1 MYPGILPR
9 RFHNENIDMKRIAL
23 LCAAFAVALP
33 AAAQDLGPTLTKIR
47 NAKEIVLGYREST
60 VPFSFTG
67 NDKQPAGYS
76 IDVCKA
82 VVASLQEQLKLP
94 ALPIR
99 WVAVTAESRFPAVA
113 QSRVDLECGSSTM
126 TFARF
131 AEVDFSAPIFIEGGS
146 VLVRADSNLK
156 RIADLSG
163 KKVAVGAGTTAV
175 QALQAKLKASLIS
188 AELVTVKNAEEALEA
203 LDAGKVDGY
212 ANDRIL
218 LVGSVVTRRDAKKY
232 SITEDDYSFEPYGLS
247 LRRNDS
253 PFRLAVNRGLARLY
267 RSEGMVE
274 IYKRWFGAFGPP
286 GTLLQA
292 MYYLHALPE

>member
-9 RFHNENIDMKRIAL
+9 PFHNENIDMKRIAL
-23 LCAAFAVALP
+23 LGAALAVALP

-47 NAKEIVLGYREST
+47 NAKEIVVGYREST
-60 VPFSFTG
+60 VPFSYTG
-67 NDKQPAGYS
+67 DDKQPADYS
-76 IDVCKA
+76 VDVCKA
-82 VVASLQEQLKLP
+82 VITSIQDQLKLP

-99 WVAVTAESRFPAVA
+99 WVAVTAESRFQAVA
-113 QSRVDLECGSSTM
+113 QNRVDLECGST
-126 TFARF
+126 TITLARS
-131 AEVDFSAPIFIEGGS
+131 EQVDFSAPIFVETGA
-146 VLVRADSNLK
+146 VLVRADANIR
-156 RIADLSG
+156 RIADLGG
-163 KKVAVGAGTTAV
+163 KRIAVGAGTTAE
-175 QALQAKLKASLIS
+175 QAFRAKLKASLIS
-188 AELVTVKNAEEALEA
+188 AEIVTVKNAEEALEA
-203 LDAGKVDGY
+203 LDAKKVDGY

-218 LVGSVVTRRDAKKY
+218 LVGSVVQGRDAKKY

-267 RSEGMVE
+267 RSEGIVE

-292 MYYLHALPE
+292 MYFLNALPE